1 MASLQIT
8 PLGGNLCS
16 IARESPAP
24 QLIIAFPPHRASTPA
39 DSKGAFS
46 ALLHG
51 SPEAKAEGE
60 KAEGQHSKL
69 VGRNRS
75 VHEFQKHKVL
85 PQHVEQ
91 YKELIAG
98 YYKGIH
104 ESEDFHAKLT
114 GSWEIVVGEVDTFVH
129 IFEYEGLTG
138 FEKTKAQIKASHAS
152 LLSPI
157 SLGHLEFFNH
167 EILPLIQTRTSQLN
181 QEFAFWQCAEPRT
194 DLGGIVELRT
204 YSLKPGALLEWENQW
219 RVGLEARLRSG
230 HSPLGAWFSQLG
242 ELHQVHHMWHYAT
255 LEERRATRE
264 KAWTIDTWSG
274 TVTKTVKLT
283 EKMDANVLRALPF
296 SPMR

>member
-1 MASLQIT
+1 MVLKHPSS
-8 PLGGNLCS
+8 CS
-16 IARESPAP
+16 
-24 QLIIAFPPHRASTPA
+24 Q
-39 DSKGAFS
+39 

-91 YKELIAG
+91 YRELIAG

-129 IFEYEGLTG
+129 IFEYEGLNG
-138 FEKTKAQIKASHAS
+138 FEKTKAQIKASHAR
-152 LLSPI
+152 SP
-157 SLGHLEFFNH
+157 
-167 EILPLIQTRTSQLN
+167 R
-181 QEFAFWQCAEPRT
+181 EFAFWQCAEPRA

-283 EKMDANVLRALPF
+283 EKMDANILRALPF